1 MYQGVVLTGA
11 TGMGKWS
18 YFCDFY
24 ISTVLKKIKFRA
36 RSTAG

>member
-1 MYQGVVLTGA
+1 MYQGAVLTEA

-24 ISTVLKKIKFRA
+24 ISTVQKKKFRA
-36 RSTAG
+36 KSTAG